1 MNSLQIIEHKNQR
14 VLTTQQLA
22 EFYETTENSITQNFK
37 RNKEKFIEGR
47 DFYLLKGESLKQFLQ
62 MTNSHLQN
70 QSKIRSLYLWTER
83 GANRHSKILDTDM
96 AWKQFDILEETYFKV
111 KKLSPME
118 WVKLQNEAL
127 IEVDEKVE
135 HIDNR
140 VTLLEN
146 TSTIDSRKQ
155 YTLQKI
161 AKTTAI
167 RILGG
172 KDSQAY
178 LELHHKVFAQ
188 LWRDYK
194 EFFKIPSY
202 RDTLKVDFDKAKE
215 YLSSWRPDHNLEI
228 EISYMNQAVN

>member
-1 MNSLQIIEHKNQR
+1 
-14 VLTTQQLA
+14 
-22 EFYETTENSITQNFK
+22 
-37 RNKEKFIEGR
+37 
-47 DFYLLKGESLKQFLQ
+47 
-62 MTNSHLQN
+62 
-70 QSKIRSLYLWTER
+70 
-83 GANRHSKILDTDM
+83 M